1 MTSCDLGDGPAW
13 PLARRALHQS
23 RSWRPFTFSRSFS
36 TTVEQPK
43 TSFVSAPS
51 SLVGVLSMTLAW
63 LTRWVPRIVLAVV
76 FFFIAVDI
84 APEVDEIAQDAL
96 ERQVALNDA
105 LPGRYLSSVQESF
118 VNRSLRITEAPIDGS
133 NWWEACGPKMHRC
146 PGPPETERYCCC
158 EEGYVYDSTVCKRR
172 SSTHLHRGHLLFCGA
187 FDSEGPEFSGETD
200 NAWSP
205 TYSEVQRFDEGSVI
219 RWVSQLLKAASFEQR
234 NMEEVTNALESHH
247 VDGLALLKLTRS
259 KLDAEWNL
267 MNIGLPQNAA
277 EVLAH
282 DLNALKPHQLRRLS
296 TGTSG
301 CDSDTGSTSG
311 TSGCDS
317 DTDGSKRSYKDRSH
331 GQALQGCSKSSTG
344 TRGCDSGT
352 SSTSTGAKGCQSQS
366 SGAKGCHGHA
376 AKGCHGHATRGCDS
390 GVQGCHSGVCGCE
403 ETSGLGDFWGM
414 LLFLPFVIAVSL
426 QAILAPAILA
436 AALLLPAV
444 LLISAFATGSFLVL
458 LWAAFTAAV
467 WTGIAIFYQR
477 RERGSSLLL
486 AEDSDE

>member
-1 MTSCDLGDGPAW
+1 MA
-13 PLARRALHQS
+13 
-23 RSWRPFTFSRSFS
+23 PFTSSKSFS
-36 TTVEQPK
+36 TTVELPK
-43 TSFVSAPS
+43 TSFISAPS

-146 PGPPETERYCCC
+146 PGPPETQRYCCC
-158 EEGYVYDSTVCKRR
+158 DEGYVYDSTVCKLK
-172 SSTHLHRGHLLFCGA
+172 SSTHPHRGHLLFCSA

-205 TYSEVQRFDEGSVI
+205 TYSEVQGFDEGSVI

-277 EVLAH
+277 EMLAH

-301 CDSDTGSTSG
+301 C
-311 TSGCDS
+311 
-317 DTDGSKRSYKDRSH
+317 
-331 GQALQGCSKSSTG
+331 
-344 TRGCDSGT
+344 
-352 SSTSTGAKGCQSQS
+352 
-366 SGAKGCHGHA
+366 
-376 AKGCHGHATRGCDS
+376 
-390 GVQGCHSGVCGCE
+390 
-403 ETSGLGDFWGM
+403 
-414 LLFLPFVIAVSL
+414 
-426 QAILAPAILA
+426 
-436 AALLLPAV
+436 
-444 LLISAFATGSFLVL
+444 
-458 LWAAFTAAV
+458 
-467 WTGIAIFYQR
+467 
-477 RERGSSLLL
+477 
-486 AEDSDE
+486 

>member
-1 MTSCDLGDGPAW
+1 MA
-13 PLARRALHQS
+13 
-23 RSWRPFTFSRSFS
+23 PFTSSKSFS
-36 TTVEQPK
+36 TTVELPK
-43 TSFVSAPS
+43 TSFISAPS

-146 PGPPETERYCCC
+146 PGPPETQRYCCC
-158 EEGYVYDSTVCKRR
+158 DEGYVYDSTVCKLK
-172 SSTHLHRGHLLFCGA
+172 SSTHPHRGHLLFCSA

-205 TYSEVQRFDEGSVI
+205 TYSEVQGFDEGSVI

-277 EVLAH
+277 EMLAH

-352 SSTSTGAKGCQSQS
+352 SSTSTGAQGCQSQS

-467 WTGIAIFYQR
+467 WTGVAIFYQR